1 LIADSEIAEGR
12 DVATFPRVDGAKLAS
27 ALALVAVTFVASGCF
42 TKVMRMPVY
51 SENGVE
57 VFLRYEVKGGKPV
70 DRHYSHPVVIAPVRL
85 TNLLS
90 RIEVRKDEKP
100 DRSPAIETDL
110 LYPLGEGLARA
121 LAKADSTQQV
131 VVMAKQ
137 RKRSMGIFT
146 QDYLTSLVVWNVDD
160 KLYVKLGHLDWA
172 LPKDPKE
179 VVAEPKDSDIIGKFR
194 AVPSDGI
201 AAEATQLVTAN
212 WRDPIFKDSGALS
225 IRPGGQVVRRTVLMD
240 SGEEVGT
247 PPEPATGAAVPPEGV
262 SPEGLRALADLEE
275 SRRRG
280 ELTEADYQA
289 KRRAILSGSMPAA
302 PKPVSNPA
310 PPAPQAPAPTKP

>member
-1 LIADSEIAEGR
+1 M
-12 DVATFPRVDGAKLAS
+12 ATIPRVDGTRLAT
-27 ALALVAVTFVASGCF
+27 ALALLALSFVASGCF
-42 TKVMRMPVY
+42 TKVLHVPVY

-57 VFLRYEVKGGKPV
+57 VSLRYDSKNGKPV
-70 DRHYSHPVVIAPVRL
+70 DRHYSHPVVIAPVRV

-90 RIEVRKDEKP
+90 RIEIRKDEKP
-100 DRSPAIETDL
+100 DRTPAIQTDL
-110 LYPLGEGLARA
+110 LYPLGEGIARA
-121 LAKADSTQQV
+121 LAKADSSQQV

-137 RKRSMGIFT
+137 RKRSLGIFT
-146 QDYLTSLVVWNVDD
+146 QDYLTSLLVWNIDD
-160 KLYVKLGHLDWA
+160 KLYIKLGHLDWA

-179 VVAEPKDSDIIGKFR
+179 VVGEPKDSDIIGKFR

-201 AAEATQLVTAN
+201 AAEGTQLVTAD
-212 WRDPIFKDSGALS
+212 WRDPIFKDASALS

-240 SGEEVGT
+240 SGADPGI

-289 KRRAILSGSMPAA
+289 KRRAILAGSMPTPPPPASN
-302 PKPVSNPA
+302 PVS
-310 PPAPQAPAPTKP
+310 APTKP

>member
-1 LIADSEIAEGR
+1 MIADSEIAEGW
-12 DVATFPRVDGAKLAS
+12 DVATFPRVGATKLAS
-27 ALALVAVTFVASGCF
+27 ALALVAVTCVASGCF
-42 TKVMRMPVY
+42 TKVLHVPVY

-57 VFLRYEVKGGKPV
+57 VSLRYDSKGGKPV

-100 DRSPAIETDL
+100 DRTPAIETDL
-110 LYPLGEGLARA
+110 LYPLGEGISRA

-137 RKRSMGIFT
+137 RKRSLGIFT

-160 KLYVKLGHLDWA
+160 KVFIKLGHLDWA

-179 VVAEPKDSDIIGKFR
+179 VVAEPKDSDIVGKFR

-201 AAEATQLVTAN
+201 AAEGTQLVTAD

-225 IRPGGQVVRRTVLMD
+225 IRPGGQVVRRTVLME
-240 SGEEVGT
+240 SGEEVAT
-247 PPEPATGAAVPPEGV
+247 PPEPATGAPVPPEGV
-262 SPEGLRALADLEE
+262 SPAGLRALADLEE

-280 ELTEADYQA
+280 ELTEADYQS
-289 KRRAILSGSMPAA
+289 KRRAILSGSMPAT
-302 PKPVSNPA
+302 PTPVSAPTPA
-310 PPAPQAPAPTKP
+310 PPTPAKQP

>member
-1 LIADSEIAEGR
+1 
-12 DVATFPRVDGAKLAS
+12 VATFPRVDGTKLAN
-27 ALALVAVTFVASGCF
+27 ALALVALSLAASGCF
-42 TKVMRMPVY
+42 TKVMRSPVY
-51 SENGVE
+51 DENGVS
-57 VFLRYEVKGGKPV
+57 VFLRYETKGGKPV
-70 DRHYSHPVVIAPVRL
+70 EKGYSHPAVIAPVRL

-110 LYPLGEGLARA
+110 LYPLGEGISRA

-137 RKRSMGIFT
+137 RKRSLGIFT
-146 QDYLTSLVVWNVDD
+146 QDYLTSMVIWNKDD
-160 KLYVKLGHLDWA
+160 KLFIKLGHLDWA
-172 LPKDPKE
+172 MPKDPKE

-194 AVPSDGI
+194 TVPSDGI
-201 AAEATQLVTAN
+201 AAEGTQLVTAN

-240 SGEEVGT
+240 SGEEPGV
-247 PPEPATGAAVPPEGV
+247 PPEPAGGAAPPPEGV
-262 SPEGLRALADLEE
+262 SPAGLRALADLEE

-302 PKPVSNPA
+302 PTPTSNPA
-310 PPAPQAPAPTKP
+310 PAPQAPASTKP